1 MDTTDTVKL
10 ITLAGLLIGVIAITG
25 CKQHSPAGPPTGG
38 PPEVGIVSIVTA
50 PVTLTMELSG
60 RTSPHLIAEVRPQ
73 VGDYPEK
80 AVHRGF

>member
-1 MDTTDTVKL
+1 MDTTDTVKR

-25 CKQHSPAGPPTGG
+25 CKQHSPAGPPTS
-38 PPEVGIVSIVTA
+38 PPEVGFVAIVTA

-73 VGDYPEK
+73 VG
-80 AVHRGF
+80 GII